1 MWISLGTIL
10 FLTFAISALA
20 LGFGALY
27 PRFDTENAAQIP
39 TSFGGLVFMMSA
51 IVLLAI
57 VMVIESRTVLE
68 YLRAQIG
75 GRDPEVDV
83 ALVGSL
89 VGAAAVCLVATIV
102 PIRLALRKLEAMEF

>member
-1 MWISLGTIL
+1 ME
-10 FLTFAISALA
+10 FRNLTPFGALC
-20 LGFGALY
+20 FGALY

-57 VMVIESRTVLE
+57 VMVIESQTVLE

-89 VGAAAVCLVATIV
+89 VGAAAVCLAATIV